1 MFLLGDFYI
10 FIIERKKKM
19 KLNELKEKKVAIE
32 MPMGKNEVVFKRLDY
47 RTDRDTGDVNGV
59 FVHIEKYRPL
69 LVQKIR
75 DLSPSWKK
83 PEDVDG
89 YLHTS
94 SFARY
99 QASVGAALSVFDD
112 LIEKI

>member
-1 MFLLGDFYI
+1 MIHWDEFLERMEAGDKEYRALFEEYFDALAC
-10 FIIERKKKM
+10 FINNIRIAFDADI
-19 KLNELKEKKVAIE
+19 VIC
-32 MPMGKNEVVFKRLDY
+32 
-47 RTDRDTGDVNGV
+47 GDITEI
-59 FVHIEKYRPL
+59 IEKYKPL

-75 DLSPSWKK
+75 GLSPSWKP